1 MGAGPRLTSVRP
13 WKPAES
19 LCVNGTN
26 LLFYRMCLGLSK
38 ESGEDAART

>member
-1 MGAGPRLTSVRP
+1 MEAGPRLTSVRP

-26 LLFYRMCLGLSK
+26 LLFYRLCLGLSK
-38 ESGEDAART
+38 ESGEDAARI